1 MSLLLQL
8 LLLLRRMMCHGSTE
22 ASIVDLNSGAAK
34 TEANI
39 VTTLSGYGSRSVRR
53 LQQPASHL
61 KLFTQ
66 SNELGM
72 IVDRAAWPRAM
83 I

>member
-8 LLLLRRMMCHGSTE
+8 LLRRMMCYGSTE
-22 ASIVDLNSGAAK
+22 ASIADLNPGAAK

-39 VTTLSGYGSRSVRR
+39 VTTLSGYGSRSIRR

-61 KLFTQ
+61 KLLTQ
-66 SNELGM
+66 PNEPGM
-72 IVDRAAWPRAM
+72 IVDRAAWP
-83 I
+83 